1 MQEIY
6 NKNKCQHIGKWK
18 SNYTDKTMQI
28 RTHIV
33 FHSQLASHKNI
44 TVFRFRENK
53 ACITCNKQTMEAR
66 KLENRRMR
74 KYTKTTTML
83 NKKAPT
89 HTSKHTH
96 TTYWFKRETKS
107 KHEQTHKWALF
118 SLSFVVVCLFAL
130 RLTFYVYKVC
140 GNMGFVVLLFFQR
153 TPRIWNEQCSD
164 RAHLVFFS
172 GDRGQ
177 RFIFRINHCLF
188 CVFKKHLK
196 VYIVCN

>member
-44 TVFRFRENK
+44 TVFRFRKNK

-66 KLENRRMR
+66 KLEKRRMR

-83 NKKAPT
+83 NKKAPA
-89 HTSKHTH
+89 HTSKHTQ
-96 TTYWFKRETKS
+96 RIDS
-107 KHEQTHKWALF
+107 KGKPNRNTNKLTNELYF
-118 SLSFVVVCLFAL
+118 LSLLVSFVCLLSVSLSMCIKCA
-130 RLTFYVYKVC
+130 
-140 GNMGFVVLLFFQR
+140 GIWVLLCFF
-153 TPRIWNEQCSD
+153 
-164 RAHLVFFS
+164 FFI
-172 GDRGQ
+172 GRLD
-177 RFIFRINHCLF
+177 FEMNNAVTEHI
-188 CVFKKHLK
+188 
-196 VYIVCN
+196 